1 MDKIPSTMDD
11 YTKVIKQVI
20 ARAFSSMANKDK
32 NHSNIF
38 SFDIMKILQDQS
50 SVRTKLLDAW

>member
-1 MDKIPSTMDD
+1 MDD

-50 SVRTKLLDAW
+50 RVRTKLLDAW